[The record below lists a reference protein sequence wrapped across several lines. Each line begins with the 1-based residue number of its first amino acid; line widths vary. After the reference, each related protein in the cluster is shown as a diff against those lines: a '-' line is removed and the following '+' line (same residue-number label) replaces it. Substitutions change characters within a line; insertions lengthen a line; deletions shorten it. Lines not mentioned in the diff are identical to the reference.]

1 MRKALNENPLVQV
14 AMIGVL
20 ALVVGFLLITRMGGS
35 DSSESTSETSSTAGV
50 VSESAT
56 EPAAS
61 ASAAASDPAA
71 SAGSAQSAVAGS
83 GEFAAGPGLP
93 AKVADAYEAGETIVV
108 LILHRKGLDDRK
120 LAAQIGSAAGAGDT
134 AIFVVEADEI
144 ADYSRIAEGVD
155 VDRVPALVVIEPKSR
170 AEGPLPMASV
180 SYGYRGP
187 ESVAQAVRDALY
199 KGRDDLPY
207 YPE

>member
-14 AMIGVL
+14 AMIAML
-20 ALVVGFLLITRMGGS
+20 ALVVGFLLITRMGSS
-35 DSSESTSETSSTAGV
+35 DSSESASETSSTATPAT
-50 VSESAT
+50 AT

-61 ASAAASDPAA
+61 ASAAATDAA
-71 SAGSAQSAVAGS
+71 AIAGTPQSAVAGS

-93 AKVADAYEAGETIVV
+93 GKVVDAYESGETVV
-108 LILHRKGLDDRK
+108 MLILHRKGTDDRK
-120 LAAQIGSAAGAGDT
+120 LEQQIGSAAGAGDT
-134 AIFVVEADEI
+134 AIFMVDAGEI

-170 AEGPLPMASV
+170 AEGPLPTASV